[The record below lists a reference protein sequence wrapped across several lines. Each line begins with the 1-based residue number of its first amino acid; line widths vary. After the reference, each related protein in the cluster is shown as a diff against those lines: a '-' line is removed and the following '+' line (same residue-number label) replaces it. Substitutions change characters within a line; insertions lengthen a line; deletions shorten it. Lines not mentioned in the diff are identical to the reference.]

1 MEPLRGTA
9 PIGTLGG
16 MPPHE
21 PAPLA
26 PVGGVPG
33 GYPSMT
39 PLRGAVLG
47 WPWDEA
53 LTPIATPDAA
63 RAALRAE
70 ATTSVADPVGL
81 RRLWVGDLYGL
92 LVTVLALVALGA
104 FIRFA
109 ARGFLPP
116 FPVWPMLLLAP
127 LSAAMPWLLAVL
139 TRAEP
144 ARGELPRWPLAR
156 VRWHLDIRRA
166 PATVPPP
173 ARWPPGSE
181 AYAVLSAAAA
191 ATSVAPSWL
200 RERVGLLSVVGG
212 QWVHALTRQGWLTGG
227 GNLFGIARWPEL
239 HVQISDA
246 GRERLERERARLQ
259 ALAAR

>member
-1 MEPLRGTA
+1 
-9 PIGTLGG
+9 

-21 PAPLA
+21 PALP
-26 PVGGVPG
+26 GPG
-33 GYPSMT
+33 GYPPMT

-47 WPWDEA
+47 WPYDDA
-53 LTPIATPDAA
+53 LTSITSPGAA

-70 ATTSVADPVGL
+70 AETSVADAVGL
-81 RRLWVGDLYGL
+81 RRRWLGDLYGL
-92 LVTVLALVALGA
+92 LVMVLALVALVA

-144 ARGELPRWPLAR
+144 ARGEVPGWPLAR
-156 VRWHLDIRRA
+156 VRWHLDIRHA

-173 ARWPPGSE
+173 ARWPSGSE
-181 AYAVLSAAAA
+181 AYAVLSAAAGA
-191 ATSVAPSWL
+191 ASVAPTWL
-200 RERVGLLSVVGG
+200 RQRVGLLEVVGA
-212 QWVHALTRQGWLTGG
+212 QWVQALTRQGWLSGG
-227 GNLFGIARWPEL
+227 GHLFGISRWPEL
-239 HVQISDA
+239 HVQLTDA
-246 GRERLERERARLQ
+246 GRERLERERARLED
-259 ALAAR
+259 LARL

>member
-1 MEPLRGTA
+1 
-9 PIGTLGG
+9 

-26 PVGGVPG
+26 PAGGVPG
-33 GYPSMT
+33 GYPPMT

-47 WPWDEA
+47 WPYDEA
-53 LTPIATPDAA
+53 LTPISTPDAA

-70 ATTSVADPVGL
+70 AETSVVDPVGL
-81 RRLWVGDLYGL
+81 RRLWVRDLYGVL
-92 LVTVLALVALGA
+92 VLAIAAWFLVALVRGA
-104 FIRFA
+104 M
-109 ARGFLPP
+109 RGFAPALHL
-116 FPVWPMLLLAP
+116 WPYLFLVP

-173 ARWPPGSE
+173 AGWPPGSE
-181 AYAVLSAAAA
+181 AFAVLAGAAA
-191 ATSVAPSWL
+191 ATSVAPTWL
-200 RERVGLLSVVGG
+200 RQRVGLLEVVGG
-212 QWVHALTRQGWLTGG
+212 QWVQALTRQGWLTGG

-239 HVQISDA
+239 HLQISDA
-246 GRERLERERARLQ
+246 GRERLESERARLQ